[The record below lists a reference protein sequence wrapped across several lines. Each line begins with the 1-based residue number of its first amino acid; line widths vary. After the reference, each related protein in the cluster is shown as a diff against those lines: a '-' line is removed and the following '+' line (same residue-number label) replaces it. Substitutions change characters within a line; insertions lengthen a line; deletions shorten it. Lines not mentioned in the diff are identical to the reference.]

1 MLGNNSQN
9 AIQLAKYI
17 SLLLDG
23 QESVAAFETVV
34 GMSTKDFGDKV
45 LRRYFPKY
53 VTINVK
59 QSNIDH
65 DFQRS
70 DVASDEM
77 MPLIEG
83 YRGIFEDD

>member
-34 GMSTKDFGDKV
+34 GMSTEKFGDKA

-53 VTINVK
+53 VTINVN
-59 QSNIDH
+59 QSKKDH

-70 DVASDEM
+70 EVASEDIL
-77 MPLIEG
+77 PLIEQ
-83 YRGIFEDD
+83 YRGRFEND